1 MTVKEL
7 SHVLALTEF
16 TLPQPE
22 REVTGGY
29 VGDLL
34 SWVMGRAQAGNAWIT
49 IMSNQNVAAVALMAD
64 AACVVLTEGV
74 QPDPDLLRRARE
86 KGVNLLGTALPT
98 YAAACALGRSL
109 GL

>member
-49 IMSNQNVAAVALMAD
+49 IMSNHRRGGSRRGPAPAGPAA
-64 AACVVLTEGV
+64 GH
-74 QPDPDLLRRARE
+74 QPDGHGAVHL
-86 KGVNLLGTALPT
+86 
-98 YAAACALGRSL
+98 
-109 GL
+109 

>member
-49 IMSNQNVAAVALMAD
+49 IMSNQNVAAVALMS
-64 AACVVLTEGV
+64 EGV
-74 QPDPDLLRRARE
+74 VPYEALRQRAQQQDI
-86 KGVNLLGTALPT
+86 NLMGTELST
-98 YAAACALGRSL
+98 YDTAAALKQL
-109 GL
+109 L